1 MNKKKYQKILAN
13 YQKCLLIKEK
23 YHVIEGIIN
32 FHQNYFLSI
41 KANPIDYWECLIA
54 YYSNSEN
61 QKIVGKE
68 TCEMLLA
75 ELNYTKEEYI
85 SYYFNN
91 LKLKTLE
98 RKIKKDDKELES
110 DKLCKKI

>member
-1 MNKKKYQKILAN
+1 MNNKKYQKILVN

-23 YHVIEGIIN
+23 YHIIEGIIN
-32 FHQNYFLSI
+32 FHQNYFISI

-54 YYSNSEN
+54 YYSNDDS
-61 QKIVGKE
+61 QKLIGKE

-75 ELNYTKEEYI
+75 ELNLTKEEYI
-85 SYYFNN
+85 KYYFNN

-98 RKIKKDDKELES
+98 RKIKKEDKEL
-110 DKLCKKI
+110 KLIKK